1 MFIELLILF
10 TMIPLAI
17 QGHIRKQFSPAH
29 YILLEIIVRLLQSV
43 RCVRLEVLA
52 ESIPLPILF
61 ESRRKKLQRFLSLP
75 KLTIETLWFPSV
87 LHWIKQTFQTSKTL
101 YLAIDR
107 TSWGP
112 INLLIIS
119 LVWQRRGILLWC
131 EPLNKSGSSSYAEQ
145 VDTLGKVL
153 PALSDYKVV
162 VLGDREFCSVKLGQW
177 LGKDGA
183 YFCLRL
189 KRNTEVQGPDTL
201 PQQLQDLGLVPGQ
214 KLFLNNLQVTQN
226 KGFGGFNLAA
236 KWKKRYR
243 GFAPDEAWFILT
255 NLSDLETAIKS
266 YQRRFSIEEMFR
278 DFKQGG
284 YCLEACNAT
293 GDRLVAIVIL
303 IAIAYTSAALEG
315 QQFKR
320 QGLQRYI
327 SRPESIASSQQRHSA
342 FRVGLSA
349 YRWALIG
356 DVVLTR
362 LAEILMKL
370 SPNKLPEY
378 QRGMRAMKLVLTGL

>member
-1 MFIELLILF
+1 V
-10 TMIPLAI
+10 
-17 QGHIRKQFSPAH
+17 K
-29 YILLEIIVRLLQSV
+29 
-43 RCVRLEVLA
+43 LEVLA
-52 ESIPLPILF
+52 ESMSLPILF

-87 LHWIKQTFQTSKTL
+87 LHWIKQTFQTGKTL

-112 INLLIIS
+112 INLLTIS

-131 EPLNKSGSSSYAEQ
+131 EALNKCGSSSYKEQ

-153 PALSDYKVV
+153 PALSGYTVV
-162 VLGDREFCSVKLGQW
+162 VLGDREFCSVQLGQW
-177 LGKDGA
+177 LGKVGA

-189 KRNTEVQGPDTL
+189 KRNTEVQGPNTL
-201 PQQLQDLGLVPGQ
+201 PQQLQELGLVAGQ
-214 KLFLNNLQVTQN
+214 KLFLNDLQVTQT
-226 KGFGGFNLAA
+226 KGFGNFNLAA

-303 IAIAYTSAALEG
+303 IAIAYTTAALQG

-327 SRPESIASSQQRHSA
+327 ARPESIASTQQRHSA
-342 FRVGLSA
+342 FRIGLSA
-349 YRWALIG
+349 YRWAVIG

-362 LAEILMKL
+362 LVESLIKL
-370 SPNKLPEY
+370 TPNKLPEY
-378 QRGMRAMKLVLTGL
+378 RRGMRAMELVLTGL